1 MIKNKVLN
9 IKTIFKIL
17 KNRLKASQIPKQ
29 IFVLQNIIKRFSNIV
44 LKNYFLKLFSKIQNF
59 YKIIKRIT
67 LFAL

>member
-29 IFVLQNIIKRFSNIV
+29 IFVLQNIIK
-44 LKNYFLKLFSKIQNF
+44 
-59 YKIIKRIT
+59 
-67 LFAL
+67 

>member
-59 YKIIKRIT
+59 YKII
-67 LFAL
+67 